1 VKSKNS
7 KILRIFFL
15 SIVSPDYSRSSVL
28 LNYQSDFFS
37 KIYIPFSGK
46 SKSIIR
52 DLLILKNEMRSD
64 SAIVIMSPS
73 HKLTFF
79 ARILTRSPIVL
90 DAGWPLTDGVV
101 SRGKQKGFIGHL
113 VVSYLLDF
121 VSFHSAH
128 RILLESKAQS
138 ARVRRI
144 YFVSKK
150 KIHTSFT
157 GFNETSLTGRVEKSQ
172 KIEELEK
179 FLAKE
184 SKPLVVLFRGKI
196 NRESGIESILNSA
209 KELGDE
215 TSFIIV
221 TSAKN
226 SLKNIPLNCFV
237 ISDITQIE
245 MSYIYSI
252 VDIAL
257 GQLSTH
263 PRLKYT
269 IPHKAFEAGFF
280 AKSYLSYE
288 SEGIKELF
296 PTGSAYL
303 IDNVSVNKVVA
314 SIRDL
319 SSKQLR
325 DNLASAAHARYK
337 QVASQRLLNAN
348 FESIIRE
355 C

>member
-1 VKSKNS
+1 VKSKKS

-46 SKSIIR
+46 SKSIVR
-52 DLLILKNEMRSD
+52 DLLLLKHEMRSD

-79 ARILTRSPIVL
+79 ARILTRSPVVL

-101 SRGKQKGFIGHL
+101 SRGKKKGFIGHL
-113 VVSYLLDF
+113 IVSYLLDF

-128 RILLESKAQS
+128 KILLESKAQS

-150 KIHTSFT
+150 KIHISFT
-157 GFNETSLTGRVEKSQ
+157 GFNETSLIGQMEKSQ
-172 KIEELEK
+172 KIEELEN
-179 FLAKE
+179 FLSKE
-184 SKPLVVLFRGKI
+184 SKPLGVLFRGKI
-196 NRESGIESILNSA
+196 NRESGIETILKVA
-209 KELGDE
+209 KELEDE

-221 TSAKN
+221 TGAKHG
-226 SLKNIPLNCFV
+226 LKNIPSNCFV
-237 ISDITQIE
+237 ISDVTQIE

-252 VDIAL
+252 VDITL
-257 GQLSTH
+257 GQLSKH

-269 IPHKAFEAGFF
+269 IPHKAFEAGYF
-280 AKSYLSYE
+280 AKSFLSSE

-296 PTGSAYL
+296 PNGSAYL
-303 IDNVSVNKVVA
+303 IGNVSVDNIVA

-348 FESIIRE
+348 FELIIRE